1 MQSGMTQNLNQQTED
16 AFYGYTSKGIQQEID
31 KIEKESNIQSLDETV
46 EDFKSIGTG
55 LLTGTLAIP
64 SDIISLAEMG
74 NTWLADN
81 TNSPLAM
88 LIKENLQDFEKKYG
102 REAFD
107 KGFEELTGIKSDAG
121 DMNQLVGEIL
131 SPTGLI
137 LGSLKY
143 GSKVLPALSDGA
155 SELASTVSNSVKNS
169 DLYKTTEGMFEKA
182 TFGEGPLLETQK
194 IFSDAP
200 VTKIKE
206 EPVIP
211 NILNNVVAP
220 NAQDA
225 NRFYDIETKYLEDK
239 DIVPIKSA
247 TVEDPSGMTSAE
259 DILKIKDNVSKK
271 NYEKLSLQQKQDLYR
286 LTGGMYRGRDGKLR
300 RRIDTR
306 DAKLTYEAQDFALG
320 GTLSKNT
327 KIGDLIHYQD
337 LYKLHRNDEGFVD
350 IENIRVEFIERDKT
364 KKYAGTASYNANPA
378 DGKGEVVYLTRP
390 PETKLL
396 YRDDGSILGE
406 QRLTK
411 TDKVDLMRQGILHEL
426 QHAVQSRNGFDN
438 GGNVGKFLAD
448 DYYTRLKQLG
458 DDTRLTH
465 SDYLDNF
472 LKFKVTKDSQNNTYV
487 FLNGKRVSVGQLNS
501 KQIDYMFRQGVPKLV
516 NQIVKREF
524 DQVIKNKEVYTGF
537 DGLDLNL
544 RTSGLSSEDVKQI
557 KLVMAFFD
565 NNGVTNST
573 HFKSYIKNMAEKER
587 KRIDLDIEEK
597 EAVQEYMKLPGEQ
610 EAYSI
615 ASHDKLPRQ
624 YDITDVKL
632 RGAGV
637 YKGDPEDVYTESV
650 IPKVDVTI
658 GDDPKIQQALHA
670 DLKDVELITGYV
682 NTGQSTKSGVG
693 KNEIINR
700 FENNPALKEKSINA
714 LNKKNAINPET
725 NTVTVYRAI
734 ITRGGKEI
742 EPETK
747 TSASLS
753 IDSLMKNINNFT
765 KQEYSGGMGASS
777 KLGDGDL
784 YIAKYEVPKESVIG
798 YLPAFKNDIN
808 PNVNDVLTNKG
819 FVQENIKG
827 FKTIDNQ
834 SDHAKKLIDD
844 QDEILVD
851 VSNVDMQIMKDIEG
865 ANRPINQM
873 NTATK
878 IIEKIAKKEI
888 KTLDDL
894 DAYLEGSSTSI
905 ASQADFK
912 KAFDEKT
919 STKDVEQKARQKFLD
934 YYKNYFSK
942 SAK

>member
-155 SELASTVSNSVKNS
+155 AELASTVSNSVKNS

-220 NAQDA
+220 NAQEA
-225 NRFYDIETKYLEDK
+225 EKFYEIQTKYLADNK
-239 DIVPIKSA
+239 IFATKSA
-247 TVEDPSGMTSAE
+247 TVEDPSGMTPAKE
-259 DILKIKDNVSKK
+259 ILKLKDKVAQV
-271 NYEKLSLQQKQDLYR
+271 NYKKLSLEQKQELYR

-300 RRIDTR
+300 KRIDTR
-306 DAKLTYEAQDFALG
+306 NATLTNNAINFVKGAN
-320 GTLSKNT
+320 LSGDIKV
-327 KIGDLIHYQD
+327 KDLINYQD
-337 LYKLHRNDEGFVD
+337 LFKLHKGDKGFED
-350 IENIRVEFIERDKT
+350 IQNIRIEFFESDPT
-364 KKYAGTASYNANPA
+364 KQYGRTASYNANPA
-378 DGKGEVVYLTRP
+378 DGKGEVIRLSRP
-390 PETKLL
+390 
-396 YRDDGSILGE
+396 
-406 QRLTK
+406 
-411 TDKVDLMRQGILHEL
+411 TDTVIRGNQEVFLNEAAKIDSLRQSLLHEL
-426 QHAVQSRNGFDN
+426 QHAVQVRNKFDS
-438 GGNVGKFLAD
+438 GGSVRRFLSD
-448 DYYTRLKQLG
+448 DYFKDVAVNNSKINNSYANYIKDKLK
-458 DDTRLTH
+458 
-465 SDYLDNF
+465 
-472 LKFKVTKDSQNNTYV
+472 LKTETDSSNNLY
-487 FLNGKRVSVGQLNS
+487 FFINGKRMFVGAGYNAEKLEVNFRKLFNS
-501 KQIDYMFRQGVPKLV
+501 IGQKIINREYDEFFKQKKLYLGKDGLKLKSDEQHFMNILEKQGVLTSPHF
-516 NQIVKREF
+516 NNFIQEMIIR
-524 DQVIKNKEVYTGF
+524 QKEV
-537 DGLDLNL
+537 
-544 RTSGLSSEDVKQI
+544 RRLSKIENKAYEDY
-557 KLVMAFFD
+557 F
-565 NNGVTNST
+565 
-573 HFKSYIKNMAEKER
+573 
-587 KRIDLDIEEK
+587 
-597 EAVQEYMKLPGEQ
+597 KLPGEQ
-610 EAYSI
+610 ESYSV
-615 ASHDKLPRQ
+615 ATYDKLPKNVRVDEVNPRGSLLLDE
-624 YDITDVKL
+624 DI
-632 RGAGV
+632 
-637 YKGDPEDVYTESV
+637 EDVYTKSV

-658 GDDPKIQQALHA
+658 GDDPNIQQALHA

-682 NTGQSTKSGVG
+682 NTGQSSKSGVG

-808 PNVNDVLTNKG
+808 PNVNDVLNSKG
-819 FVQENIKG
+819 FGQENIKG